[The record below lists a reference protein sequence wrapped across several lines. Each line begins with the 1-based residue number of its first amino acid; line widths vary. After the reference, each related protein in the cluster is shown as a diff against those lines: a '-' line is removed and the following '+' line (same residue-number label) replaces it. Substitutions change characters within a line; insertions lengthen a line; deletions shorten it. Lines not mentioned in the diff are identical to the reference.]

1 MSLSLSE
8 FNINNV
14 FISDDVVKY
23 QINKEGIK
31 FYNGA
36 FYDIY
41 SLPYIRY
48 GLHFVSNGDKLVID
62 KISDSTM
69 KYIIIPNNSYYQQDN
84 KHLEL
89 SLKPIN
95 DVTLNLNDNVQ
106 YIYVNDNIENLTLT
120 NQTTETTNKKLILSI
135 PNKNFNIT
143 SSDTILNSVSHLI
156 LRDYN
161 KEYFNQT
168 ILKNFSNAKVINLTI
183 NSSEGLFNS
192 YVLEDLIEVN
202 NLIPNYHYYLYLMKY
217 NMQDI
222 KETLYLSNYDIYEID
237 TLADYEDVIN
247 NNPKFQL
254 SIEDGK
260 IKFNSSNNEFTI
272 NINTQNII
280 VYDHYFYY
288 YFTDST
294 NSDNNKWVKYDLFNG
309 NQEDNNIN
317 SLNVV
322 EINGELIKYSIED
335 DKVTIDNHTINLNGY
350 SVNKIFRCYD
360 LIVFLLT
367 NRNSLTNETSLKI
380 LTSDLSFDK
389 FYDIVI
395 NDYSSNLRFYFYR
408 SLTIEFI
415 NTSNKK
421 IRIVFNNY
429 TIQELLMKI

>member
-14 FISDDVVKY
+14 FISNDVVKY

-31 FYNGA
+31 FYNRA

-48 GLHFVSNGDKLVID
+48 GLHFISKDDKLVID

-120 NQTTETTNKKLILSI
+120 NQTPETINKELILSI

-143 SSDTILNSVSHLI
+143 LSDKILNSISHLI

-161 KEYFNQT
+161 KEYFNKT
-168 ILKNFSNAKVINLTI
+168 ILNKFPNSKVINLTI
-183 NSSEGLFNS
+183 NSSEGLFNN
-192 YVLEDLIEVN
+192 YVLEELIAVN

-222 KETLYLSNYDIYEID
+222 KETLYLSNYDIYQID

-288 YFTDST
+288 YNTTELNPDL
-294 NSDNNKWVKYDLFNG
+294 NNKWFKYDLFNG
-309 NQEDNNIN
+309 NQEVININ

-322 EINGELIKYSIED
+322 EINGELIEYSID
-335 DKVTIDNHTINLNGY
+335 GDNVIINNHTINLNGY

-367 NRNSLTNETSLKI
+367 NENSLKI
-380 LTSDLSFDK
+380 LTSDLSFNK
-389 FYDIVI
+389 FYDTVI
-395 NDYSSNLRFYFYR
+395 NDYLSDLRFYFYR

-415 NTSNKK
+415 NTSNKN

-429 TIQELLMKI
+429 TTQELLIRI

>member
-36 FYDIY
+36 YYDIY
-41 SLPYIRY
+41 TLPYIRY
-48 GLHFVSNGDKLVID
+48 GLHFISNDDKLVID

-69 KYIIIPNNSYYQQDN
+69 KYIIIPNNSYYKPDN
-84 KHLEL
+84 EHLEL

-120 NQTTETTNKKLILSI
+120 NQTTETTNKELILSI

-143 SSDTILNSVSHLI
+143 SSDTILNSISHLI

-161 KEYFNQT
+161 KEYFNKL
-168 ILKNFSNAKVINLTI
+168 ILNKFPNAKVINLTI

-192 YVLEDLIEVN
+192 YVLEELIAVN

-260 IKFNSSNNEFTI
+260 IKFNSSNNGFTI

-309 NQEDNNIN
+309 NQEDININ

-322 EINGELIKYSIED
+322 EINGELIEYSIED
-335 DKVTIDNHTINLNGY
+335 DKVTINNHTINLNGY

-380 LTSDLSFDK
+380 LTSDLSFNK

-395 NDYSSNLRFYFYR
+395 NDYSSNLRFYFYH

-415 NTSNKK
+415 NTSNKN

-429 TIQELLMKI
+429 TTKEILMKI

>member
-14 FISDDVVKY
+14 FISDDVIKY

-62 KISDSTM
+62 KISDLTM

-120 NQTTETTNKKLILSI
+120 NQIPETINKELILSI

-143 SSDTILNSVSHLI
+143 SSDTILNSISHLI

-161 KEYFNQT
+161 KEYFNKL
-168 ILKNFSNAKVINLTI
+168 ILNKFPNAKVINLTI
-183 NSSEGLFNS
+183 NSSEGLFNN
-192 YVLEDLIEVN
+192 YVLEELIAVN

-222 KETLYLSNYDIYEID
+222 KETLYLSNYDIYQID

-260 IKFNSSNNEFTI
+260 IKFNSSNNQFTI

-288 YFTDST
+288 YNTTELNPDL
-294 NSDNNKWVKYDLFNG
+294 NNKWFKYDLFNG
-309 NQEDNNIN
+309 NQEVININ

-322 EINGELIKYSIED
+322 EINGELIEYSID
-335 DKVTIDNHTINLNGY
+335 GDNVIIDNHMINLNGY

-367 NRNSLTNETSLKI
+367 NENSLKI
-380 LTSDLSFDK
+380 LTSDLSFNK

-395 NDYSSNLRFYFYR
+395 NDYLSDLRFYFYR

-415 NTSNKK
+415 NTSNKN

-429 TIQELLMKI
+429 TTQELLMRI

>member
-14 FISDDVVKY
+14 FISDDVIKY

-48 GLHFVSNGDKLVID
+48 GLHFISKDDKLVID
-62 KISDSTM
+62 KISDLTM

-120 NQTTETTNKKLILSI
+120 NQTPETINKELILSI

-143 SSDTILNSVSHLI
+143 LSDTILNSISHLI

-161 KEYFNQT
+161 KEYFNKL
-168 ILKNFSNAKVINLTI
+168 ILNKFPNAKVINLTI

-192 YVLEDLIEVN
+192 YVLEDLIAVN

-222 KETLYLSNYDIYEID
+222 KETLYLSNYDIYQID

-260 IKFNSSNNEFTI
+260 IKFNSSNNQFTI

-288 YFTDST
+288 YNTTELNPDL
-294 NSDNNKWVKYDLFNG
+294 NNKWFKYDLFNG
-309 NQEDNNIN
+309 NQEVININ

-322 EINGELIKYSIED
+322 EINGELIEYSID
-335 DKVTIDNHTINLNGY
+335 GDNVIINNHTINLNGY

-367 NRNSLTNETSLKI
+367 NENSLKI
-380 LTSDLSFDK
+380 LTSDLSFNK

-395 NDYSSNLRFYFYR
+395 NDYLSDLRFYFYR

-429 TIQELLMKI
+429 TTQELLMRI

>member
-14 FISDDVVKY
+14 FISDDVIKY

-48 GLHFVSNGDKLVID
+48 GLHFISKDDNLVID

-120 NQTTETTNKKLILSI
+120 NQTPETINKELILSI

-143 SSDTILNSVSHLI
+143 LSDKILNSISHLI

-161 KEYFNQT
+161 KEYFNKL
-168 ILKNFSNAKVINLTI
+168 ILNKFPNAKVINLTI

-192 YVLEDLIEVN
+192 YVLEDLIAVN

-222 KETLYLSNYDIYEID
+222 KETLYLSNYDIYQID
-237 TLADYEDVIN
+237 TLADYEDIIN

-254 SIEDGK
+254 SIEDRK
-260 IKFNSSNNEFTI
+260 IKFKSSNNEFTI

-288 YFTDST
+288 YNTTELNPDL
-294 NSDNNKWVKYDLFNG
+294 NNKWFKYDLFNG
-309 NQEDNNIN
+309 NQEVININ

-322 EINGELIKYSIED
+322 EINGELIEYSID
-335 DKVTIDNHTINLNGY
+335 SDNVIINNHTINLNGY

-367 NRNSLTNETSLKI
+367 NENSLKI
-380 LTSDLSFDK
+380 LTSDLSFNK

-415 NTSNKK
+415 NTSNKN
-421 IRIVFNNY
+421 IRIIFNNY

>member
-14 FISDDVVKY
+14 FISDDVIKY

-48 GLHFVSNGDKLVID
+48 GLHFISKDDKLVID
-62 KISDSTM
+62 KISDLTM

-120 NQTTETTNKKLILSI
+120 NQTTNKELILSI
-135 PNKNFNIT
+135 PNKKFNIT
-143 SSDTILNSVSHLI
+143 LSDTILNSISHLI

-161 KEYFNQT
+161 KEYFNK
-168 ILKNFSNAKVINLTI
+168 LRLNKFPNAKVINLTI

-192 YVLEDLIEVN
+192 YVLDELIAVN

-222 KETLYLSNYDIYEID
+222 KETLYLSNYDIYQID

-260 IKFNSSNNEFTI
+260 IKFNSSNNGFTI

-288 YFTDST
+288 YNTTELNPDL
-294 NSDNNKWVKYDLFNG
+294 NNKWFKYDLFNG
-309 NQEDNNIN
+309 NQEVININ
-317 SLNVV
+317 SLNVI
-322 EINGELIKYSIED
+322 EINGELIEYSID
-335 DKVTIDNHTINLNGY
+335 GDNVIINNHTINLNGY

-367 NRNSLTNETSLKI
+367 NGNSLKI
-380 LTSDLSFDK
+380 LTSDLSFNK

-395 NDYSSNLRFYFYR
+395 NDYLSDLRFYFYR

-415 NTSNKK
+415 NTSNKN

-429 TIQELLMKI
+429 TTQELLMRI

>member
-14 FISDDVVKY
+14 FISDDVIKY

-48 GLHFVSNGDKLVID
+48 GLHFISKDDKLVID
-62 KISDSTM
+62 KISDLTM

-120 NQTTETTNKKLILSI
+120 NQTTNKELILSI

-143 SSDTILNSVSHLI
+143 LSDTILNSISHLI

-161 KEYFNQT
+161 KEYFNKT
-168 ILKNFSNAKVINLTI
+168 ILNKFPNAKVINLTI

-192 YVLEDLIEVN
+192 YVLEDLIAVN

-222 KETLYLSNYDIYEID
+222 KETLYLSNYDIYQID
-237 TLADYEDVIN
+237 TLANYQDIIN

-260 IKFNSSNNEFTI
+260 IKFNSSNNQFTI
-272 NINTQNII
+272 DINTQNII

-288 YFTDST
+288 YNTTELNPDL
-294 NSDNNKWVKYDLFNG
+294 NNKWFKYDLFNG
-309 NQEDNNIN
+309 NQQVININ

-322 EINGELIKYSIED
+322 EINGELIEYSID
-335 DKVTIDNHTINLNGY
+335 GDNVIINNHTINLNGY

-367 NRNSLTNETSLKI
+367 NENSLKI
-380 LTSDLSFDK
+380 LTSDLSFNK

-395 NDYSSNLRFYFYR
+395 NDYLSDLRFYFYR

-429 TIQELLMKI
+429 TTQELLIRI

>member
-14 FISDDVVKY
+14 FISNDVVKY

-36 FYDIY
+36 YYDIY
-41 SLPYIRY
+41 TLPYIRY

-69 KYIIIPNNSYYQQDN
+69 KYIIIPNNSYYKPDN
-84 KHLEL
+84 EHLEL

-120 NQTTETTNKKLILSI
+120 ESTNKELILSI

-183 NSSEGLFNS
+183 NSSEGLFS
-192 YVLEDLIEVN
+192 KYILEDLIAVS

-237 TLADYEDVIN
+237 TLADYDDIIN

-254 SIEDGK
+254 LIKDGK
-260 IKFNSSNNEFTI
+260 IKFNSSNNGFANDFTI
-272 NINTQNII
+272 DINTQNII

-288 YFTDST
+288 YNTDST
-294 NSDNNKWVKYDLFNG
+294 NSDNNRWFKYDLFNG
-309 NQEDNNIN
+309 NQEDININ

-322 EINGELIKYSIED
+322 EINGELIEYSI
-335 DKVTIDNHTINLNGY
+335 KAGIITINNHTVELDGY

-367 NRNSLTNETSLKI
+367 NENSLKI
-380 LTSDLSFDK
+380 LTSDLSFNN

-395 NDYSSNLRFYFYR
+395 NDYLNDLRFYFYH

-415 NTSNKK
+415 NTSNKN
-421 IRIVFNNY
+421 IRIVFSNY
-429 TIQELLMKI
+429 TTKELLMKI

>member
-14 FISDDVVKY
+14 FISDDVIKY

-48 GLHFVSNGDKLVID
+48 GLYFISKDDKLVID
-62 KISDSTM
+62 KISDLTM

-120 NQTTETTNKKLILSI
+120 NQTPETINKELILSI

-143 SSDTILNSVSHLI
+143 LSDTILNSISHLI

-161 KEYFNQT
+161 KEYFNKL
-168 ILKNFSNAKVINLTI
+168 ILNKFPNAKVINLTI

-192 YVLEDLIEVN
+192 YVLENLIAVN

-222 KETLYLSNYDIYEID
+222 KETLYLSNYDIYQID

-288 YFTDST
+288 YNTTELNPDL
-294 NSDNNKWVKYDLFNG
+294 NNKWFKYDLFNG
-309 NQEDNNIN
+309 NQEVININ

-322 EINGELIKYSIED
+322 EINGELIEYSID
-335 DKVTIDNHTINLNGY
+335 SDNVIINNHTINLNGY

-367 NRNSLTNETSLKI
+367 NENSLKI
-380 LTSDLSFDK
+380 LTYDLSFNK

-395 NDYSSNLRFYFYR
+395 NDYLSDLRFYFYR

-429 TIQELLMKI
+429 TTQELLMRI

>member
-14 FISDDVVKY
+14 FISDDVIKY

-48 GLHFVSNGDKLVID
+48 GLHFISKDDKLVID
-62 KISDSTM
+62 KISDLTM

-120 NQTTETTNKKLILSI
+120 NQTPETINKELILSI

-143 SSDTILNSVSHLI
+143 LSDTILNSISHLI

-161 KEYFNQT
+161 KEYFNKL
-168 ILKNFSNAKVINLTI
+168 ILNKFPNAKVINLTI
-183 NSSEGLFNS
+183 NSSEGLFNN
-192 YVLEDLIEVN
+192 YVLEDLIAVN

-222 KETLYLSNYDIYEID
+222 KETLYLSNYDIYQID
-237 TLADYEDVIN
+237 TLADYQDIIN

-288 YFTDST
+288 YNTTELNPDL
-294 NSDNNKWVKYDLFNG
+294 NNKWFKYDLFNG
-309 NQEDNNIN
+309 NQEVININ

-322 EINGELIKYSIED
+322 EINGELIEYSING
-335 DKVTIDNHTINLNGY
+335 DNVIINNHMINLNGY

-360 LIVFLLT
+360 LVVFLLT
-367 NRNSLTNETSLKI
+367 NGNSLKI
-380 LTSDLSFDK
+380 LTSDLSFNK

-395 NDYSSNLRFYFYR
+395 NDYLSDLRFYFYR

-429 TIQELLMKI
+429 TTQELLIRI

>member
-8 FNINNV
+8 FKINNV
-14 FISDDVVKY
+14 FISNDVVKY

-48 GLHFVSNGDKLVID
+48 GLHFISKDDKLVID

-84 KHLEL
+84 NHLEL

-120 NQTTETTNKKLILSI
+120 NQTPETINKELILSI

-143 SSDTILNSVSHLI
+143 LSDKILNSISHLI

-161 KEYFNQT
+161 KEYFNKL
-168 ILKNFSNAKVINLTI
+168 ILNKFPNAKVINLTI

-192 YVLEDLIEVN
+192 YVLEDLITVN

-222 KETLYLSNYDIYEID
+222 KETLYLSNYDIYQID

-260 IKFNSSNNEFTI
+260 IKFNSSNNQFTI

-288 YFTDST
+288 YNTDLTDSIN
-294 NSDNNKWVKYDLFNG
+294 NSKWFKYDLFNG
-309 NQEDNNIN
+309 NQEVININ

-322 EINGELIKYSIED
+322 EINGELIEYSID
-335 DKVTIDNHTINLNGY
+335 GDNVTIDNHTINLNGY

-367 NRNSLTNETSLKI
+367 NENSLKI
-380 LTSDLSFDK
+380 LTSDLSFNK

-395 NDYSSNLRFYFYR
+395 NDYLSDLRFYFYR

-415 NTSNKK
+415 NTSNKN

-429 TIQELLMKI
+429 TTQELLIRI

>member
-95 DVTLNLNDNVQ
+95 DVTLNLNNNVQ

-120 NQTTETTNKKLILSI
+120 NQTTETTNKELILSI

-143 SSDTILNSVSHLI
+143 SSDTILNSISHLI

-161 KEYFNQT
+161 KEYFNKL
-168 ILKNFSNAKVINLTI
+168 ILNKFPKAKVINLTI

-309 NQEDNNIN
+309 NQEDININ

-367 NRNSLTNETSLKI
+367 NGNSLKI
-380 LTSDLSFDK
+380 LTSDLSFNK

-415 NTSNKK
+415 NTLNKN

>member
-14 FISDDVVKY
+14 FISDDVIKY

-48 GLHFVSNGDKLVID
+48 GLHFISKDDKLVID
-62 KISDSTM
+62 KISDLTM

-120 NQTTETTNKKLILSI
+120 NQTPETINKELILSI

-143 SSDTILNSVSHLI
+143 LSDKILNSISHLI

-161 KEYFNQT
+161 KEYFNKL
-168 ILKNFSNAKVINLTI
+168 ILNKFPNAKVINLTI

-192 YVLEDLIEVN
+192 YVLEDLIAVN

-222 KETLYLSNYDIYEID
+222 KETLYLSNYDIYQID

-288 YFTDST
+288 YNTTELNPDL
-294 NSDNNKWVKYDLFNG
+294 NNKWFKYDLFNG
-309 NQEDNNIN
+309 NQEVININ
-317 SLNVV
+317 FLNVV
-322 EINGELIKYSIED
+322 EINGELIEYSID
-335 DKVTIDNHTINLNGY
+335 GDNVIINNHTINLNGY

-367 NRNSLTNETSLKI
+367 NENSLKI
-380 LTSDLSFDK
+380 LTSDLSFNK

-395 NDYSSNLRFYFYR
+395 NDYLSDLRFYFYR

-429 TIQELLMKI
+429 TTQELLMRI

>member
-8 FNINNV
+8 FNINNI
-14 FISDDVVKY
+14 FISDDVIKY

-48 GLHFVSNGDKLVID
+48 GLHFISKDDKLVID
-62 KISDSTM
+62 KISDLTM

-120 NQTTETTNKKLILSI
+120 NQTTNKELILSI

-143 SSDTILNSVSHLI
+143 LSDTILNSISHLI

-161 KEYFNQT
+161 KEYFNKL
-168 ILKNFSNAKVINLTI
+168 ILNKFPNAKVINLTI

-192 YVLEDLIEVN
+192 YVLEELIAVN

-222 KETLYLSNYDIYEID
+222 KETLYLSNYDIYQID

-260 IKFNSSNNEFTI
+260 IKFNSSNNQFTI

-288 YFTDST
+288 YNTTELNPDL
-294 NSDNNKWVKYDLFNG
+294 NNKWFKYDLFNG
-309 NQEDNNIN
+309 NQEAININ

-322 EINGELIKYSIED
+322 EINGELIEYSID
-335 DKVTIDNHTINLNGY
+335 GDNVIINNHTINLNGY

-367 NRNSLTNETSLKI
+367 NENSLKI
-380 LTSDLSFDK
+380 LTSDLSFNK

-395 NDYSSNLRFYFYR
+395 NDYLSDLRFYFYR

-415 NTSNKK
+415 NTSNKN

-429 TIQELLMKI
+429 TTQELLMRI

>member
-14 FISDDVVKY
+14 FISDDVIKY

-48 GLHFVSNGDKLVID
+48 GLHFISKDDKLVID
-62 KISDSTM
+62 KISDLTM

-120 NQTTETTNKKLILSI
+120 NQTTETINKELILSI

-143 SSDTILNSVSHLI
+143 LSDTILNSISHLI

-161 KEYFNQT
+161 KEYFNKL
-168 ILKNFSNAKVINLTI
+168 ILNKFPNAKVINLTI

-192 YVLEDLIEVN
+192 YVLEDLIAVN

-222 KETLYLSNYDIYEID
+222 KETLYLSNYDIYQID
-237 TLADYEDVIN
+237 TLADYEDIIN

-260 IKFNSSNNEFTI
+260 IKFNSSNNQFTI

-288 YFTDST
+288 YNTTELNPDL
-294 NSDNNKWVKYDLFNG
+294 NNKWFKYDLFNG
-309 NQEDNNIN
+309 NQEVVNIN

-322 EINGELIKYSIED
+322 EINGELIEYSID
-335 DKVTIDNHTINLNGY
+335 GDNVIINNHTINLNGY

-367 NRNSLTNETSLKI
+367 NENSLKI
-380 LTSDLSFDK
+380 LTSDLSFNK

-395 NDYSSNLRFYFYR
+395 NDYLSDLRFYFYC

-429 TIQELLMKI
+429 TTQELLMRI

>member
-14 FISDDVVKY
+14 FISDDVIKY

-48 GLHFVSNGDKLVID
+48 GLHFISKDDKLVID
-62 KISDSTM
+62 EISDLTM

-120 NQTTETTNKKLILSI
+120 NQIPETINKELILSI

-143 SSDTILNSVSHLI
+143 SSDTILNSISHLI

-161 KEYFNQT
+161 KEYFNKL
-168 ILKNFSNAKVINLTI
+168 ILNKFPNAKVINLTI
-183 NSSEGLFNS
+183 NSSEGLFNN
-192 YVLEDLIEVN
+192 YVLEELIAVN

-222 KETLYLSNYDIYEID
+222 KETLYLSNYDIYQID

-288 YFTDST
+288 YNTTELNPDL
-294 NSDNNKWVKYDLFNG
+294 NNKWFKYDLFNG
-309 NQEDNNIN
+309 NQEVININ

-322 EINGELIKYSIED
+322 EINGELIEYSID
-335 DKVTIDNHTINLNGY
+335 GDNVIIDNHMINLNGY

-367 NRNSLTNETSLKI
+367 NGNSLKI
-380 LTSDLSFDK
+380 LTSDLSFNK

-395 NDYSSNLRFYFYR
+395 NDYLSDLRFYFYR

-415 NTSNKK
+415 NTSNKN

-429 TIQELLMKI
+429 TTQELLMRI

>member
-14 FISDDVVKY
+14 FISDDVIKY

-48 GLHFVSNGDKLVID
+48 GLHFISKDDKLVID

-120 NQTTETTNKKLILSI
+120 NSTNKELILSI

-143 SSDTILNSVSHLI
+143 LSDTILNSISHLI

-161 KEYFNQT
+161 KEYFNKL
-168 ILKNFSNAKVINLTI
+168 ILNKFPNAKVINLTI

-192 YVLEDLIEVN
+192 YVLEDLIAVN

-222 KETLYLSNYDIYEID
+222 KETLYLSNYDIYQID
-237 TLADYEDVIN
+237 TLADYEDIIN

-254 SIEDGK
+254 SIEDEK
-260 IKFNSSNNEFTI
+260 IKFNSSNNQFTI
-272 NINTQNII
+272 NINTQNIV

-288 YFTDST
+288 YNTTELNPDL
-294 NSDNNKWVKYDLFNG
+294 NNKWFKYDLFNG
-309 NQEDNNIN
+309 NQEAININ

-322 EINGELIKYSIED
+322 EINGELIEYSINGD
-335 DKVTIDNHTINLNGY
+335 NVIINNHTINLNGY

-367 NRNSLTNETSLKI
+367 NENSLKI
-380 LTSDLSFDK
+380 LTSDLSFNK

-395 NDYSSNLRFYFYR
+395 NDYLSDLRFYFYR

-415 NTSNKK
+415 NTSNKN

-429 TIQELLMKI
+429 TTQELLMRI

>member
-1 MSLSLSE
+1 
-8 FNINNV
+8 
-14 FISDDVVKY
+14 
-23 QINKEGIK
+23 
-31 FYNGA
+31 
-36 FYDIY
+36 
-41 SLPYIRY
+41 
-48 GLHFVSNGDKLVID
+48 
-62 KISDSTM
+62 M

-120 NQTTETTNKKLILSI
+120 NQTPETINKELILSI

-143 SSDTILNSVSHLI
+143 SSDTILNSISHLI

-161 KEYFNQT
+161 KGYFNKL
-168 ILKNFSNAKVINLTI
+168 ILNKFPNAKVINLTI

-192 YVLEDLIEVN
+192 YVLEELIAVN

-222 KETLYLSNYDIYEID
+222 KETLYLSNYDIYQID

-260 IKFNSSNNEFTI
+260 IKFNSSNNQFTI

-288 YFTDST
+288 YNTAELNPDL
-294 NSDNNKWVKYDLFNG
+294 NNKWFKYDLFNG
-309 NQEDNNIN
+309 NQEVININ

-322 EINGELIKYSIED
+322 EINGELIEYSID
-335 DKVTIDNHTINLNGY
+335 GDNVIIDNHMINLNGY

-360 LIVFLLT
+360 LIVFLLI
-367 NRNSLTNETSLKI
+367 NENSLKI
-380 LTSDLSFDK
+380 LTSDLSFNK

-395 NDYSSNLRFYFYR
+395 NDYLSDLRFYFYR

-429 TIQELLMKI
+429 TTQELLMRI

>member
-8 FNINNV
+8 FNINNI
-14 FISDDVVKY
+14 FISDDVIKY

-48 GLHFVSNGDKLVID
+48 GLHFISKDDKLVID
-62 KISDSTM
+62 KISDLTM

-120 NQTTETTNKKLILSI
+120 NQTPETINKELILSI

-143 SSDTILNSVSHLI
+143 SSDTILNSISHLI

-161 KEYFNQT
+161 KEYFNKL
-168 ILKNFSNAKVINLTI
+168 ILNKFPNAKVINLTI

-192 YVLEDLIEVN
+192 YVLEELIAVN

-222 KETLYLSNYDIYEID
+222 KETLYLSNYDIYQID

-260 IKFNSSNNEFTI
+260 IKFNSSNNQFTI

-288 YFTDST
+288 YNTIELNPDL
-294 NSDNNKWVKYDLFNG
+294 NNKWFKYDLFNG
-309 NQEDNNIN
+309 NQEAININ

-322 EINGELIKYSIED
+322 EINGELIEYSID
-335 DKVTIDNHTINLNGY
+335 GDNVIINNHTINLNGY

-367 NRNSLTNETSLKI
+367 NENSLKI
-380 LTSDLSFDK
+380 LTSDLSFNK

-395 NDYSSNLRFYFYR
+395 NDYLSDLRFYFYR

-415 NTSNKK
+415 NTSNKN

-429 TIQELLMKI
+429 TTQELLIRI

>member
-14 FISDDVVKY
+14 FISDDVIKY

-62 KISDSTM
+62 KISDLTM

-120 NQTTETTNKKLILSI
+120 NSTNKELILSI

-143 SSDTILNSVSHLI
+143 LSDTILNSISHLI

-161 KEYFNQT
+161 KGYFNKT
-168 ILKNFSNAKVINLTI
+168 ILNKFPNAKVINLTI

-192 YVLEDLIEVN
+192 YVLEDLIKVN

-222 KETLYLSNYDIYEID
+222 KETLYLSNYDIYQID
-237 TLADYEDVIN
+237 TLADYEDIIN

-288 YFTDST
+288 YNTTELNPDL
-294 NSDNNKWVKYDLFNG
+294 NNKWFKYDLFNG
-309 NQEDNNIN
+309 NQEVININ

-322 EINGELIKYSIED
+322 EINGELIEYSID
-335 DKVTIDNHTINLNGY
+335 SDNVIINNHTINLNGY

-367 NRNSLTNETSLKI
+367 NENSLKI
-380 LTSDLSFDK
+380 LTYDLSFNK

-395 NDYSSNLRFYFYR
+395 NDYLSDLRFYFYH

-429 TIQELLMKI
+429 TTQELLMRI

>member
-14 FISDDVVKY
+14 FISDDVIKY

-48 GLHFVSNGDKLVID
+48 GLHFISKDDKLVID
-62 KISDSTM
+62 KISDLTM

-120 NQTTETTNKKLILSI
+120 NQTPETINKELILSI

-143 SSDTILNSVSHLI
+143 LSDTILNSISHLI

-161 KEYFNQT
+161 KEYFNKL
-168 ILKNFSNAKVINLTI
+168 ILNKFPNAKVINLTI

-192 YVLEDLIEVN
+192 YVLEDLIAVN

-222 KETLYLSNYDIYEID
+222 KETLYLSNYDIYQID

-288 YFTDST
+288 YNTTELNPDL
-294 NSDNNKWVKYDLFNG
+294 NNKWFKYDLFNG
-309 NQEDNNIN
+309 NQEAININ

-322 EINGELIKYSIED
+322 EINGELIEYSID
-335 DKVTIDNHTINLNGY
+335 GDNVIINNHTINLNGY

-367 NRNSLTNETSLKI
+367 NENSLKI
-380 LTSDLSFDK
+380 LTSDLSFNK

-395 NDYSSNLRFYFYR
+395 NDYLSDLRFYFYR

-415 NTSNKK
+415 NTSNKN

-429 TIQELLMKI
+429 TTQELLIRI

>member
-14 FISDDVVKY
+14 FISDDVIKY

-48 GLHFVSNGDKLVID
+48 GLHFISKDDKLVID
-62 KISDSTM
+62 KISDLTM

-120 NQTTETTNKKLILSI
+120 NQTPETINKELILSI

-143 SSDTILNSVSHLI
+143 LSDKILNSISHLI

-161 KEYFNQT
+161 KEYFNKL
-168 ILKNFSNAKVINLTI
+168 ILNKFPNAKVINLTI
-183 NSSEGLFNS
+183 NSSEGLFNN
-192 YVLEDLIEVN
+192 YVLEELIAVN

-222 KETLYLSNYDIYEID
+222 KETLYLSNYDIYQID
-237 TLADYEDVIN
+237 TLADYEDIIN

-254 SIEDGK
+254 SIEDEK
-260 IKFNSSNNEFTI
+260 IKFNSSNNQFTI

-288 YFTDST
+288 YNTTELNPDL
-294 NSDNNKWVKYDLFNG
+294 NNKWFKYDLFNG
-309 NQEDNNIN
+309 NQEVININ

-322 EINGELIKYSIED
+322 EINGELIEYSID
-335 DKVTIDNHTINLNGY
+335 GDNVIINNHTINLNGY

-367 NRNSLTNETSLKI
+367 NGNSLKI
-380 LTSDLSFDK
+380 LTSDLSFNK

-395 NDYSSNLRFYFYR
+395 NDYSSDLRFYFYR

-429 TIQELLMKI
+429 TTQELLIRI

>member
-14 FISDDVVKY
+14 FISNDVVKY

-48 GLHFVSNGDKLVID
+48 GLHFISKDDKLVID
-62 KISDSTM
+62 KINDLTM

-120 NQTTETTNKKLILSI
+120 NQTPETINKELILSI

-143 SSDTILNSVSHLI
+143 LSDKILNSISHLI

-161 KEYFNQT
+161 KEYFNKL
-168 ILKNFSNAKVINLTI
+168 ILNKFPNAKVINLTI

-192 YVLEDLIEVN
+192 YILEDLIAVN

-222 KETLYLSNYDIYEID
+222 KETLYLSNYDIYQID

-288 YFTDST
+288 YNTTELNPDL
-294 NSDNNKWVKYDLFNG
+294 NNKWFKYDLFNG
-309 NQEDNNIN
+309 NQEVININ

-322 EINGELIKYSIED
+322 EINGELIEYSID
-335 DKVTIDNHTINLNGY
+335 GDNVIINNHTINLNGY

-367 NRNSLTNETSLKI
+367 NGNSLKI
-380 LTSDLSFDK
+380 LTSDLSFNK
-389 FYDIVI
+389 FYDTVI
-395 NDYSSNLRFYFYR
+395 NDYLSDLRFYFYR

-415 NTSNKK
+415 NTSNKN

-429 TIQELLMKI
+429 TTQELLIRI

>member
-14 FISDDVVKY
+14 FISDDVIKY

-48 GLHFVSNGDKLVID
+48 GLHFISKDDKLVID
-62 KISDSTM
+62 KISDLTM

-120 NQTTETTNKKLILSI
+120 NQTPETINKELILSI

-143 SSDTILNSVSHLI
+143 SSDTILNSISHLI

-161 KEYFNQT
+161 KEYFNKL
-168 ILKNFSNAKVINLTI
+168 ILNKFPNAKVINLTI
-183 NSSEGLFNS
+183 NSSEGLFNN
-192 YVLEDLIEVN
+192 YVLEDLIAVN

-222 KETLYLSNYDIYEID
+222 KETLYLSNYDIYQID

-260 IKFNSSNNEFTI
+260 IKFNSSNNQFTI

-288 YFTDST
+288 YNTTELNPDL
-294 NSDNNKWVKYDLFNG
+294 NNKWFKYDLFNG
-309 NQEDNNIN
+309 NQEVININ

-322 EINGELIKYSIED
+322 EINGELIEYSID
-335 DKVTIDNHTINLNGY
+335 GDNVIINNHTINLNGY

-367 NRNSLTNETSLKI
+367 NGNSLKI
-380 LTSDLSFDK
+380 LTSDLSFNK
-389 FYDIVI
+389 FYDTVI
-395 NDYSSNLRFYFYR
+395 NDYLSDLRFYFYC

-429 TIQELLMKI
+429 TTQELLMRI

>member
-8 FNINNV
+8 FNINNI
-14 FISDDVVKY
+14 FISDDVIKY

-48 GLHFVSNGDKLVID
+48 GLHFISKDDKLVID
-62 KISDSTM
+62 KISDLTM

-120 NQTTETTNKKLILSI
+120 NQTTNKELILSI

-143 SSDTILNSVSHLI
+143 SSDTILNSISHLI

-161 KEYFNQT
+161 QEYFNKL
-168 ILKNFSNAKVINLTI
+168 ILNKFPNAKVINLTI

-192 YVLEDLIEVN
+192 YVLEELIAVN

-222 KETLYLSNYDIYEID
+222 KETLYLSNYDIYQID

-260 IKFNSSNNEFTI
+260 IKFNSSNNQFTI

-288 YFTDST
+288 YNTTELNPDL
-294 NSDNNKWVKYDLFNG
+294 NNKWFKYDLFNG
-309 NQEDNNIN
+309 NQEAININ

-322 EINGELIKYSIED
+322 EINGELIEYSID
-335 DKVTIDNHTINLNGY
+335 GDNVIINNHTINLNGY

-367 NRNSLTNETSLKI
+367 NENSLKI
-380 LTSDLSFDK
+380 LTSDLSFNK

-395 NDYSSNLRFYFYR
+395 NDYLSDLRFYFYR

-415 NTSNKK
+415 NTSNKN

-429 TIQELLMKI
+429 TTQELLIRI

>member
-14 FISDDVVKY
+14 FISDDVIKY

-48 GLHFVSNGDKLVID
+48 GLHFISKDDKLVID
-62 KISDSTM
+62 KISDLTM

-120 NQTTETTNKKLILSI
+120 NQTPETINKELILSI

-143 SSDTILNSVSHLI
+143 SSDTILNSISHLI

-161 KEYFNQT
+161 KEYFNKL
-168 ILKNFSNAKVINLTI
+168 ILNKFPNAKVINLTI

-192 YVLEDLIEVN
+192 YVLEELIAVN

-222 KETLYLSNYDIYEID
+222 KETLYLSNYDIYQID

-288 YFTDST
+288 YNTTELNPDL
-294 NSDNNKWVKYDLFNG
+294 NNKWFKYDLFNG
-309 NQEDNNIN
+309 NQEVININ

-322 EINGELIKYSIED
+322 EINGELIEYSID
-335 DKVTIDNHTINLNGY
+335 GDNVIINNHTINLNGY

-367 NRNSLTNETSLKI
+367 NGNSLKI
-380 LTSDLSFDK
+380 LTSDLSFNK

-395 NDYSSNLRFYFYR
+395 NDYLSDLRFYFYR

-415 NTSNKK
+415 NTSNKN

-429 TIQELLMKI
+429 TTQELLMRI

>member
-14 FISDDVVKY
+14 FISDDVIKY

-48 GLHFVSNGDKLVID
+48 GLHFISKDDKLVID
-62 KISDSTM
+62 KISDLTM

-120 NQTTETTNKKLILSI
+120 NQTPETINKELILSI

-143 SSDTILNSVSHLI
+143 LSDTILNSISHLI

-161 KEYFNQT
+161 KEYFNKL
-168 ILKNFSNAKVINLTI
+168 ILNKFPNAKVINLTI
-183 NSSEGLFNS
+183 NSSEGLFNN
-192 YVLEDLIEVN
+192 YVLEDLIAVN

-222 KETLYLSNYDIYEID
+222 KETLYLSNYDIYQID

-260 IKFNSSNNEFTI
+260 IKFNSSNNQFTI

-288 YFTDST
+288 YNTDLTDSIN
-294 NSDNNKWVKYDLFNG
+294 NSKWFKYDLFNR
-309 NQEDNNIN
+309 NQEAININ

-322 EINGELIKYSIED
+322 EINGELIEYSID
-335 DKVTIDNHTINLNGY
+335 GDNVIINNHTINLNGY

-367 NRNSLTNETSLKI
+367 NGNSLKI
-380 LTSDLSFDK
+380 LTSDLSFNK

-395 NDYSSNLRFYFYR
+395 NDYLSDLRFYFYR

-429 TIQELLMKI
+429 TTQELLIRI

>member
-14 FISDDVVKY
+14 FISDDVIKY

-48 GLHFVSNGDKLVID
+48 GLHFISKDDKLVID
-62 KISDSTM
+62 KISDLTM

-120 NQTTETTNKKLILSI
+120 NQTTNKELILSI

-143 SSDTILNSVSHLI
+143 SSDTILNSISHLI

-161 KEYFNQT
+161 KEYFNKL
-168 ILKNFSNAKVINLTI
+168 ILNKFPNAKVINLTI
-183 NSSEGLFNS
+183 NSSEGLFNN
-192 YVLEDLIEVN
+192 YVLEELIAVN

-222 KETLYLSNYDIYEID
+222 KETLYLSNYDIYQID

-288 YFTDST
+288 YNTTELNPDL
-294 NSDNNKWVKYDLFNG
+294 NNKWFKYDLFNG
-309 NQEDNNIN
+309 NQEVININ
-317 SLNVV
+317 SLNVI
-322 EINGELIKYSIED
+322 EINGELIEYSID
-335 DKVTIDNHTINLNGY
+335 GDNVIINNHTINLNGY

-367 NRNSLTNETSLKI
+367 NGNSLKI
-380 LTSDLSFDK
+380 LTSDLSFNK

-395 NDYSSNLRFYFYR
+395 NDYLSDLRFYFYR

-415 NTSNKK
+415 NTSNKN

-429 TIQELLMKI
+429 TTQELLMRI

>member
-14 FISDDVVKY
+14 FISDDVIKY

-48 GLHFVSNGDKLVID
+48 GLHFISKDDKLVID
-62 KISDSTM
+62 KISDLTM

-120 NQTTETTNKKLILSI
+120 NQTPETINKELILSI

-143 SSDTILNSVSHLI
+143 LSDTILNSISHLI

-161 KEYFNQT
+161 KEYFNKL
-168 ILKNFSNAKVINLTI
+168 ILNKFPNAKVINLTI
-183 NSSEGLFNS
+183 NSSEGLFNN
-192 YVLEDLIEVN
+192 YVLEELIAVN

-222 KETLYLSNYDIYEID
+222 KETLYLSNYDIYQID

-288 YFTDST
+288 YNTTELNPDL
-294 NSDNNKWVKYDLFNG
+294 NNKWFKYDLFNG
-309 NQEDNNIN
+309 NQEVININ

-322 EINGELIKYSIED
+322 EINGELIEYSID
-335 DKVTIDNHTINLNGY
+335 SDNVIINNHTINLNGY

-367 NRNSLTNETSLKI
+367 NGNSLKI
-380 LTSDLSFDK
+380 LTSDLSFNK

-395 NDYSSNLRFYFYR
+395 NDYLSDLRFYFYR

-429 TIQELLMKI
+429 TTQELLMRI

>member
-14 FISDDVVKY
+14 FISDDVIKY

-48 GLHFVSNGDKLVID
+48 GLHFISKDDKLVID
-62 KISDSTM
+62 KISDLTM

-120 NQTTETTNKKLILSI
+120 NQTTNKELILSI

-143 SSDTILNSVSHLI
+143 SSDTILNSISHLI

-161 KEYFNQT
+161 KEYFNKL
-168 ILKNFSNAKVINLTI
+168 ILNKFPNAKVINLTI
-183 NSSEGLFNS
+183 NSSDGLFNS
-192 YVLEDLIEVN
+192 YVLEDLIAVN

-222 KETLYLSNYDIYEID
+222 KETLYLSNYDIYQID

-260 IKFNSSNNEFTI
+260 IKFNSSNNQFTI

-288 YFTDST
+288 YNTTELNPDL
-294 NSDNNKWVKYDLFNG
+294 NNKWFKYDLFNG
-309 NQEDNNIN
+309 NQEVININ

-322 EINGELIKYSIED
+322 EINGELIEYSID
-335 DKVTIDNHTINLNGY
+335 GDNVIINNHTINLNGY

-367 NRNSLTNETSLKI
+367 NENSLKI
-380 LTSDLSFDK
+380 LTSDLSFNK

-395 NDYSSNLRFYFYR
+395 NDYLSDLRFYFYR

-429 TIQELLMKI
+429 TTQELLIRI

>member
-14 FISDDVVKY
+14 FISDDVIKY

-48 GLHFVSNGDKLVID
+48 GLHFISKDDKLVID
-62 KISDSTM
+62 KISDLTM

-120 NQTTETTNKKLILSI
+120 NSTNKELILSI

-143 SSDTILNSVSHLI
+143 LSDTILNSISHLI

-161 KEYFNQT
+161 KEYFNKT
-168 ILKNFSNAKVINLTI
+168 ILNKFPNAKVINLTI

-192 YVLEDLIEVN
+192 YVLEDLIAVN

-222 KETLYLSNYDIYEID
+222 KETLYLSNYDIYQID
-237 TLADYEDVIN
+237 TLADYEDIIN

-288 YFTDST
+288 YNTTELNPDL
-294 NSDNNKWVKYDLFNG
+294 NNKWFKYDLFNG
-309 NQEDNNIN
+309 NQEVININ

-322 EINGELIKYSIED
+322 EINGELIEYSID
-335 DKVTIDNHTINLNGY
+335 GDNVIINNHTINLNGY

-367 NRNSLTNETSLKI
+367 NGNSLKI
-380 LTSDLSFDK
+380 LTSDLSFNK

-395 NDYSSNLRFYFYR
+395 NDYLSDLRFYFYR

-415 NTSNKK
+415 NTSNKN

-429 TIQELLMKI
+429 TTQELLIRI

>member
-1 MSLSLSE
+1 MSLSLLE

-14 FISDDVVKY
+14 FISNDVVKY
-23 QINKEGIK
+23 QINKEGIR

-48 GLHFVSNGDKLVID
+48 GLHFISKDDKLVID

-84 KHLEL
+84 NHLEL

-120 NQTTETTNKKLILSI
+120 NQTPETINKELILSI

-143 SSDTILNSVSHLI
+143 LSDTILNSISHLI

-161 KEYFNQT
+161 KEYFNKL
-168 ILKNFSNAKVINLTI
+168 ILNKFPNAKVINLTI

-192 YVLEDLIEVN
+192 YVLEDLIAVN

-222 KETLYLSNYDIYEID
+222 KETLYLSNYDIYQID
-237 TLADYEDVIN
+237 TLADYEDIIN

-260 IKFNSSNNEFTI
+260 IKFNSSNNQFTI

-288 YFTDST
+288 YNTTELNPDL
-294 NSDNNKWVKYDLFNG
+294 NNKWFKYDLFNG
-309 NQEDNNIN
+309 NQEVININ

-322 EINGELIKYSIED
+322 EINGELIEYSID
-335 DKVTIDNHTINLNGY
+335 GDNVIIDNHTINLNGY

-367 NRNSLTNETSLKI
+367 NENSLKI
-380 LTSDLSFDK
+380 LTSDLSFNK
-389 FYDIVI
+389 FYDIVV
-395 NDYSSNLRFYFYR
+395 NDYLSDLRFYFYR

-429 TIQELLMKI
+429 TTQELLIRI

>member
-14 FISDDVVKY
+14 FISDDVIKY

-48 GLHFVSNGDKLVID
+48 GLHFISKDDNLVID
-62 KISDSTM
+62 KISDLTM

-120 NQTTETTNKKLILSI
+120 NQTTNKELILSI

-143 SSDTILNSVSHLI
+143 SSDTILNSISHLI

-161 KEYFNQT
+161 KEYFNKL
-168 ILKNFSNAKVINLTI
+168 ILNKFPNAKVINLTI

-192 YVLEDLIEVN
+192 YVLEDLIAVN

-222 KETLYLSNYDIYEID
+222 KETLYLSNYDIYQID

-288 YFTDST
+288 YNTTELNPDL
-294 NSDNNKWVKYDLFNG
+294 NNKWFKYDLFNG
-309 NQEDNNIN
+309 NQEVININ

-322 EINGELIKYSIED
+322 EINGELIEYSID
-335 DKVTIDNHTINLNGY
+335 GDNVIINNHTINLNGY

-367 NRNSLTNETSLKI
+367 NGNSLKI
-380 LTSDLSFDK
+380 LTSDLSFNK

-395 NDYSSNLRFYFYR
+395 NDYLSDLRFYFYR

-415 NTSNKK
+415 NTSNKN

-429 TIQELLMKI
+429 TTQELLIRI

>member
-8 FNINNV
+8 FKINNV
-14 FISDDVVKY
+14 FISNDVVKY

-48 GLHFVSNGDKLVID
+48 GLHFISKDDKLVID
-62 KISDSTM
+62 KISDLTM

-84 KHLEL
+84 NHLEL

-120 NQTTETTNKKLILSI
+120 NQTPETINKELILSI

-143 SSDTILNSVSHLI
+143 LSDKILNSISHLI

-161 KEYFNQT
+161 KEYFNKL
-168 ILKNFSNAKVINLTI
+168 ILNKFPNAKVINLTI
-183 NSSEGLFNS
+183 NSSEGLFNN
-192 YVLEDLIEVN
+192 YILEDLIAIN

-222 KETLYLSNYDIYEID
+222 KETLYLSNYDIYQID

-288 YFTDST
+288 YNTEELIPDS
-294 NSDNNKWVKYDLFNG
+294 NNKWFKYDLFNR
-309 NQEDNNIN
+309 NQEVININ

-322 EINGELIKYSIED
+322 EINGELIEYSID
-335 DKVTIDNHTINLNGY
+335 GDNVIIDNHTINLNGY

-367 NRNSLTNETSLKI
+367 NGNSLKI
-380 LTSDLSFDK
+380 LTSDLSFNK

-395 NDYSSNLRFYFYR
+395 NDYLSDLRFYFYR

-415 NTSNKK
+415 NTSNKN

-429 TIQELLMKI
+429 TTQELLIRI

>member
-14 FISDDVVKY
+14 FISDDVIKY

-48 GLHFVSNGDKLVID
+48 GLHFISKDDKLVID
-62 KISDSTM
+62 KISDLTM

-120 NQTTETTNKKLILSI
+120 NQTTETINKELILSI

-143 SSDTILNSVSHLI
+143 LSDTILNSILHLI

-161 KEYFNQT
+161 KEYFNKL
-168 ILKNFSNAKVINLTI
+168 ILNKFPNAKVINLTI
-183 NSSEGLFNS
+183 NSSEGLFNN
-192 YVLEDLIEVN
+192 YVLEDLIAVN

-222 KETLYLSNYDIYEID
+222 KETLYLSNYDIYQID
-237 TLADYEDVIN
+237 TLADYQDIIN

-260 IKFNSSNNEFTI
+260 IKFNSSNNQFTI

-288 YFTDST
+288 YNTTELNPDL
-294 NSDNNKWVKYDLFNG
+294 NNKWFKYDLFNG
-309 NQEDNNIN
+309 NQEVININ

-322 EINGELIKYSIED
+322 EINGELIEYSING
-335 DKVTIDNHTINLNGY
+335 DNVIINNHMINLNGY

-360 LIVFLLT
+360 LVVFLLT
-367 NRNSLTNETSLKI
+367 NGNSLKI
-380 LTSDLSFDK
+380 LTSDLSFNK

-395 NDYSSNLRFYFYR
+395 NDYLSDLRFYFYR

-429 TIQELLMKI
+429 TTQELLIRI

>member
-8 FNINNV
+8 FKINNV
-14 FISDDVVKY
+14 FISNDVVKY

-31 FYNGA
+31 FYNEA

-48 GLHFVSNGDKLVID
+48 GLHFISKDDKLVID

-84 KHLEL
+84 NHLEL

-120 NQTTETTNKKLILSI
+120 NQTPETINKELILSI

-143 SSDTILNSVSHLI
+143 LSDKILNSISHLI

-161 KEYFNQT
+161 KEYFNKL
-168 ILKNFSNAKVINLTI
+168 ILNKFPNSKVINLTI
-183 NSSEGLFNS
+183 NSSEGLFNN
-192 YVLEDLIEVN
+192 YILEDLITVN

-222 KETLYLSNYDIYEID
+222 KETLYLSNYDIYQID
-237 TLADYEDVIN
+237 TLANYEDIIN

-260 IKFNSSNNEFTI
+260 IKFNSSNNQFTI

-288 YFTDST
+288 YNTEELIPDS
-294 NSDNNKWVKYDLFNG
+294 NNKWFKYDLFNR
-309 NQEDNNIN
+309 NQEVININ

-322 EINGELIKYSIED
+322 EINGELIEYSID
-335 DKVTIDNHTINLNGY
+335 GDNVIIDNHTINLNGY

-367 NRNSLTNETSLKI
+367 NGNSLKI
-380 LTSDLSFDK
+380 LTSDLSFNK
-389 FYDIVI
+389 FYDTVI
-395 NDYSSNLRFYFYR
+395 NDYLSDLRFYFYR

-415 NTSNKK
+415 NTSNKN

-429 TIQELLMKI
+429 TIQELLIRI

>member
-14 FISDDVVKY
+14 FISNDVVKY

-36 FYDIY
+36 YYDIY
-41 SLPYIRY
+41 TIPYIRY
-48 GLHFVSNGDKLVID
+48 GLHFVSNDDKLVID

-69 KYIIIPNNSYYQQDN
+69 KYIIIPNNSYYKPDN
-84 KHLEL
+84 EHLEL

-120 NQTTETTNKKLILSI
+120 ESTNKELILSI
-135 PNKNFNIT
+135 PNKNFNIIT
-143 SSDTILNSVSHLI
+143 SSDTILDSVSHLI

-161 KEYFNQT
+161 KKYFNKL
-168 ILKNFSNAKVINLTI
+168 IINEEKIKKFPNAKVINLTI
-183 NSSEGLFNS
+183 NNSEGLFND
-192 YVLEDLIEVN
+192 YVLENLIAVN
-202 NLIPNYHYYLYLMKY
+202 ELIPNYHYYLYLMKY

-237 TLADYEDVIN
+237 SLVKYDNIIN

-254 SIEDGK
+254 FLNNRDNSITFRSD
-260 IKFNSSNNEFTI
+260 NNYFTI
-272 NINTQNII
+272 DINTQNII

-288 YFTDST
+288 YITDPI
-294 NSDNNKWVKYDLFNG
+294 NPRNNGWFKYDLFNG
-309 NQEDNNIN
+309 NKEEIGIS
-317 SLNVV
+317 SLNVI
-322 EINGELIKYSIED
+322 EINDELIEYLIED
-335 DKVTIDNHTINLNGY
+335 DKVTIDNHTINLDSY
-350 SVNKIFRCYD
+350 SVNRIFRCYD

-367 NRNSLTNETSLKI
+367 NGNSLKI
-380 LTSDLSFDK
+380 LTSDLSFDN
-389 FYDIVI
+389 FYDIMI
-395 NDYSSNLRFYFYR
+395 NDYLSDLRFYFYH

-415 NTSNKK
+415 NTSNKN

-429 TIQELLMKI
+429 TTKELLMRI

>member
-14 FISDDVVKY
+14 FISDDVIKY

-48 GLHFVSNGDKLVID
+48 GLHFISKDDKLVIN
-62 KISDSTM
+62 KINDLTM

-120 NQTTETTNKKLILSI
+120 NQTINKELILSI

-143 SSDTILNSVSHLI
+143 LSDTILNSISHLI

-161 KEYFNQT
+161 KEYFNKL
-168 ILKNFSNAKVINLTI
+168 ILNKFPNAKVINLTI

-192 YVLEDLIEVN
+192 YILEDLIAVN

-222 KETLYLSNYDIYEID
+222 KETLYLSNYDIYQID

-260 IKFNSSNNEFTI
+260 IKFNSSNNQFTI

-288 YFTDST
+288 YNTNLTDSNN
-294 NSDNNKWVKYDLFNG
+294 NSKWFKYDLFNG
-309 NQEDNNIN
+309 NQEVININ

-322 EINGELIKYSIED
+322 EINGELIEYSID
-335 DKVTIDNHTINLNGY
+335 SDNVIINNHTINLNGY

-367 NRNSLTNETSLKI
+367 NENSLKI
-380 LTSDLSFDK
+380 LTSDLSFNK

-395 NDYSSNLRFYFYR
+395 NDYLSDLRFYFYR

-429 TIQELLMKI
+429 TTQELLMRI

>member
-14 FISDDVVKY
+14 FISDDVIKY

-48 GLHFVSNGDKLVID
+48 GLHFISKDDKLVID
-62 KISDSTM
+62 KISDLTM

-120 NQTTETTNKKLILSI
+120 NQIPETINKELILSI

-143 SSDTILNSVSHLI
+143 LSDTILNSISHLI

-161 KEYFNQT
+161 KEYFNKL
-168 ILKNFSNAKVINLTI
+168 ILNKFPNAKVINLTI
-183 NSSEGLFNS
+183 NSSEGLFNN
-192 YVLEDLIEVN
+192 YVLEELIAVN

-222 KETLYLSNYDIYEID
+222 KETLYLSNYDIYQID

-260 IKFNSSNNEFTI
+260 IKFNSSNNQFTI

-288 YFTDST
+288 YNTTELNPDL
-294 NSDNNKWVKYDLFNG
+294 NNKWFKYDLFNG
-309 NQEDNNIN
+309 NQEVININ

-322 EINGELIKYSIED
+322 EINGELIEYSID
-335 DKVTIDNHTINLNGY
+335 GDNVIINNHTINLNGY

-367 NRNSLTNETSLKI
+367 NENSLKI
-380 LTSDLSFDK
+380 LTSDLSFNK

-395 NDYSSNLRFYFYR
+395 NDYLSDLRFYFYR

-429 TIQELLMKI
+429 TTQELLMRI